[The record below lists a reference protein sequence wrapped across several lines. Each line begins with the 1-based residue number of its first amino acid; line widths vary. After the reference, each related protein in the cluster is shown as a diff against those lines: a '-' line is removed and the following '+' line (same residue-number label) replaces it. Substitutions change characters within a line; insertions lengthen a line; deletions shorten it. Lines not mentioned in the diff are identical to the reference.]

1 MNFIIRSKHLRK
13 CSHKQHSIRYAL
25 ELWLIGGL
33 IGAAAVLIPIYLKQP
48 EAITTI
54 IRALTP

>member
-1 MNFIIRSKHLRK
+1 MNFLISKKHLRK
-13 CSHKQHSIRYAL
+13 CSHKQHHIVYVI

-33 IGAAAVLIPIYLKQP
+33 IGAACVLLPIYLKSP
-48 EAITTI
+48 DAITTL